1 MEIKTDGEMLVA
13 CGWSELAREAFQKCR
28 THSESAPATLKSS
41 WPAHYICLVDP
52 RGTIATME
60 SWRKAQGYVG
70 RGGVERF
77 ENEVLLPMM
86 LRHESNIRAD
96 QVQIDDAVEH
106 ILHGVPDPVERALYN
121 SGFYVLKPK

>member
-1 MEIKTDGEMLVA
+1 METKTDDEMLVE
-13 CGWSELAREAFQKCR
+13 CGWSEVAREAFQKC
-28 THSESAPATLKSS
+28 SAYSASAPATLKAS

-52 RGTIATME
+52 RGTIAKME

-77 ENEVLLPMM
+77 ENEVLMPMM
-86 LRHESNIRAD
+86 LRYESNLRAD

-106 ILHGVPDPVERALYN
+106 ILHGVPDPVERSLYN
-121 SGFYVLKPK
+121 SGFYGLKRK